1 MSLFSPF
8 QLRDV
13 VFRNRIGISPM
24 CQYSCQ
30 DGFATDWHL
39 VHLGS
44 RAAGGAGMVM
54 VEATAVSPEG
64 RISPQD
70 LGIWKDAHIEP
81 LARVARF
88 IQEQGA
94 VPAIQIAHAGRKAS
108 TAAPWQGGQPV
119 GVAAGG
125 WSPVL
130 GPSAIPFDAASQTPQ
145 AMTLADIETLKSAF
159 AEAARRALK
168 AGFQVLELHAAHGY
182 LLHSFLSPL
191 SNQRSDAYGGSLEN
205 RMRLLLEIATE
216 ARQIWP
222 ETLPLWVRIS
232 ATDWAEGGWDVD
244 QSVQLAIELK
254 KHGVDLMD
262 VSSGGAVP
270 DAKIPVAPGYQV
282 PLAEQI
288 RQQAGLPT
296 AAVGMIT
303 EPPQANAII
312 AQGQADMILLG
323 RESLRNPYWPLH
335 AAHQLGV
342 DVVWPQQYERAKPRV
357 RQSV

>member
-8 QLRDV
+8 QLREV
-13 VFRNRIGISPM
+13 VFRNRVGISPM

-44 RAAGGAGMVM
+44 RAVGGAGMVM

-70 LGIWKDAHIEP
+70 LGLWKDAHIEP

-94 VPAIQIAHAGRKAS
+94 VAAIQIAHAGRKAS
-108 TAAPWQGGQPV
+108 AAAPWNGGQPV
-119 GVAAGG
+119 GIAEGG

-130 GPSAIPFDAASQTPQ
+130 APSAIPFDEASQTPH
-145 AMTLADIETLKSAF
+145 ALTVSEIEVLKAAF
-159 AEAARRALK
+159 AAAARRALK

-191 SNQRSDAYGGSLEN
+191 SNQRTDAYGGSLEN

-222 ETLPLWVRIS
+222 ESLPLWVRIS
-232 ATDWAEGGWDVD
+232 ASDWADGGWDVD
-244 QSVQLAIELK
+244 QSVQLCRELK
-254 KHGVDLMD
+254 KRGVDLID

-270 DAKIPVAPGYQV
+270 DAKIQTGPGYQV
-282 PLAEQI
+282 PFAEAI
-288 RQQAGLPT
+288 RQQAEIPT

-303 EPPQANAII
+303 EAEQANAII
-312 AQGQADMILLG
+312 EQGQANLVLLG

-342 DVVWPQQYERAKPRV
+342 AQAWPPQYERGKPRI

>member
-24 CQYSCQ
+24 CQYSCE

-44 RAAGGAGMVM
+44 RAVGGAAMVM
-54 VEATAVSPEG
+54 AEATAVTPEG

-108 TAAPWQGGQPV
+108 TAAPWNGGQPV
-119 GVAAGG
+119 SIAEGG

-130 GPSAIPFDAASQTPQ
+130 APSAIPFDESSQTPH
-145 AMTLADIETLKSAF
+145 AMTLADIEALKVAF
-159 AEAARRALK
+159 ADAAGRALK

-191 SNQRSDAYGGSLEN
+191 SNQRTDAYGGSLEN
-205 RMRLLLEIATE
+205 RMRLLLEITIE

-232 ATDWAEGGWDVD
+232 ASDWAEGGWDVE

-254 KHGVDLMD
+254 QRGVDLID

-270 DAKIPVAPGYQV
+270 DAKIQTGPGYQV
-282 PLAEQI
+282 PFAEKI
-288 RQQAGLPT
+288 RQEAGIPT

-303 EPPQANAII
+303 EAQQANAII
-312 AQGQADMILLG
+312 ENGQADMALLA
-323 RESLRNPYWPLH
+323 RESLRDPYWPLH

-342 DVVWPQQYERAKPRV
+342 DQAWPKQYERGKPRV